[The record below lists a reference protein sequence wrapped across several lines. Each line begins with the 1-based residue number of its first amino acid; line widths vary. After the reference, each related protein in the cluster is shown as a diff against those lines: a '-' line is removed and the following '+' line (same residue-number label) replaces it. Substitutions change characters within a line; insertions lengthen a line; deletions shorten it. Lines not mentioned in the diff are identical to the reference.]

1 MLVSWI
7 TNLHIYNYHN
17 QYARMIFASIFVCFN
32 IPLLIGSGQ
41 DSESEKN
48 TNENEHATITCW
60 KDFSLSITILL

>member
-48 TNENEHATITCW
+48 TNEHATITCW
-60 KDFSLSITILL
+60 KNFSLSITILLLL

>member
-41 DSESEKN
+41 DSESEKK
-48 TNENEHATITCW
+48 TQT
-60 KDFSLSITILL
+60 SMQR

>member
-17 QYARMIFASIFVCFN
+17 QYARMIFVSIFVCFN

-41 DSESEKN
+41 DSDSESEKKHKRACN
-48 TNENEHATITCW
+48 DN
-60 KDFSLSITILL
+60 LLKKFFHFQ

>member
-41 DSESEKN
+41 DSESEKK
-48 TNENEHATITCW
+48 HKYDQRM
-60 KDFSLSITILL
+60 KDFSIR